1 MRIKQHTMCVVLLT
15 QLFEDSRPYTKTVV
29 ATVRLSKQ
37 ILDTPATPTL
47 DRWRATL
54 LQDRFLLDII

>member
-15 QLFEDSRPYTKTVV
+15 PLFEDSRPYTKTVV